1 MWGRIR
7 IIGPDSSC
15 STYNQSQ
22 IILRLAICL
31 RKNPNNML
39 DLLKDTQ
46 NSTFLIVQCFAK
58 SRNAMLGSGGREF
71 PRKLAADIK

>member
-1 MWGRIR
+1 
-7 IIGPDSSC
+7 
-15 STYNQSQ
+15 
-22 IILRLAICL
+22 
-31 RKNPNNML
+31 ML

-58 SRNAMLGSGGREF
+58 SRNAMLGSGGWKF

>member
-1 MWGRIR
+1 ML
-7 IIGPDSSC
+7 DV
-15 STYNQSQ
+15 QSVTNNTETSYMFK
-22 IILRLAICL
+22 
-31 RKNPNNML
+31 KNPNNML